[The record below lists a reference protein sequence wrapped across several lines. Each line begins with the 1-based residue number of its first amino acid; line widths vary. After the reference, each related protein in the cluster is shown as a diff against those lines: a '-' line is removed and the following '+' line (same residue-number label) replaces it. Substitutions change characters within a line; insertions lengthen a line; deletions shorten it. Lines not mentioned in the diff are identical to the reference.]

1 MHYLNM
7 INPFKFVFKTISDSC
22 GEFCLVSVF
31 QIEFVAILTEKK
43 VNFFDIFRT
52 FASKSNTFFF
62 QFLRKVDCKHVK
74 CNKKCLP
81 LSFKSE
87 KKKNPISRSYFAR
100 KTIFQNF
107 DFRRPQKCKRGYYYF
122 CGCFVDQSQTI
133 KKTVEAFCRN
143 NFLSNLSHFSKSV
156 IL

>member
-1 MHYLNM
+1 M

-22 GEFCLVSVF
+22 SEFCLVSVF
-31 QIEFVAILTEKK
+31 QFEFVAILTAKK
-43 VNFFDIFRT
+43 KKKPVNFFDIFRT
-52 FASKSNTFFF
+52 FASKSNIFFF
-62 QFLRKVDCKHVK
+62 QFLRKVDCKHFK
-74 CNKKCLP
+74 YNKKCFP
-81 LSFKSE
+81 FSFKSE
-87 KKKNPISRSYFAR
+87 KEKNPISKNYFAR

-122 CGCFVDQSQTI
+122 CGCFVDQSETI

-143 NFLSNLSHFSKSV
+143 NFLSNLSHFSKSI